1 MMRIGVD
8 FSIKSPAITARG
20 TDGRL
25 SFYSFPRKSV
35 IKEDTVIALSNSGVG
50 VYSLDDETPLPK
62 RATIAQRERSS
73 LVDAIMLISSISER
87 VQTLSIQDHAGMK
100 VDYEKPLY
108 VAIEGFSFGSTGNRL
123 AQISGYQWTLR
134 FFLFSQNKMSPANF
148 FTYSPMTVKATAGKG
163 NYKKEQMIDAFIQS
177 EDESLRQTLFW
188 QAITNNPTQFQTKKG
203 LWVKPIDDIV
213 DSYWVLKTMENDVEE
228 LSKDSGI

>member
-1 MMRIGVD
+1 
-8 FSIKSPAITARG
+8 
-20 TDGRL
+20 
-25 SFYSFPRKSV
+25 
-35 IKEDTVIALSNSGVG
+35 
-50 VYSLDDETPLPK
+50 
-62 RATIAQRERSS
+62 
-73 LVDAIMLISSISER
+73 
-87 VQTLSIQDHAGMK
+87 
-100 VDYEKPLY
+100 
-108 VAIEGFSFGSTGNRL
+108 
-123 AQISGYQWTLR
+123 
-134 FFLFSQNKMSPANF
+134 MSPANF